1 MRLSKLKLDA
11 YKRMEK
17 LLTSRSQKSP
27 AQAMVEFA
35 LVLPILLLVVYGL
48 IEVGRALFIY
58 NSVASAARQATR
70 YGAATGLNVTGGVP
84 LYQDCAG
91 IRSTA
96 QRSVFLDT
104 VEDADILIWHDDGE
118 DRNQVSYCYPGMTY
132 DRNFQPSIGNSSR
145 IRVQVSTEYSPILPF
160 IPLQPLTISSVSAR
174 TILVSVS
181 IALTGE
187 PQEFDFEGTSIPTDL
202 PTDLVPS
209 NGGGS
214 KSLPACDVRHGIIS
228 AAPFGLVI
236 FNYSPALT
244 IHIADIDIW
253 PPPSPAGQSINRLTL
268 GGLPIWNGAI
278 EIDSPTAFNSF
289 IGDVSIGPRAN
300 KYLQVSFSR
309 NYVPNGTE
317 KIFITFDERE
327 CPLLDSSNRN
337 QLP

>member
-1 MRLSKLKLDA
+1 MA
-11 YKRMEK
+11 
-17 LLTSRSQKSP
+17 
-27 AQAMVEFA
+27 
-35 LVLPILLLVVYGL
+35 
-48 IEVGRALFIY
+48 
-58 NSVASAARQATR
+58 
-70 YGAATGLNVTGGVP
+70 
-84 LYQDCAG
+84 
-91 IRSTA
+91 
-96 QRSVFLDT
+96 
-104 VEDADILIWHDDGE
+104 
-118 DRNQVSYCYPGMTY
+118 Y

-187 PQEFDFEGTSIPTDL
+187 PQEFDFDGTSIPTDV
-202 PTDLVPS
+202 PTDSIPS
-209 NGGGS
+209 NGGGA

-228 AAPFGLVI
+228 TAPFGLVI

-268 GGLPIWNGAI
+268 GGLPIWHGAI

-289 IGDVSIGPRAN
+289 IGEVSIGPRAN
-300 KYLQVSFSR
+300 KFLQVGFSR
-309 NYVPNGTE
+309 NYAPNGTE

-327 CPLLDSSNRN
+327 CPLLDSVEQKPVAMKKLILFLPPEKKGQSLVEFAISLTVMLILLAGTVDFGIGLFHYIAMREAAQEGALYGSIAPPPYAGNFNCPNRN
-337 QLP
+337 IAEICARVVNSSGGSGVIKKSTMPEWPSPLQSQTGPAKEKESP